1 MKLQWEQHRA
11 GHAASARTPFVK
23 MHARQSYHASTPKNV
38 VYEAA
43 IATLNL
49 DALREAPD
57 TFPTLE
63 TAQAWCE
70 AEYAR
75 LLRDELARLETAESA
90 KAIEA
95 NGARL
100 LATVVRDLGG
110 ELLFDTDLESRPVR
124 IEQRGDG
131 WSAVLGDA

>member
-23 MHARQSYHASTPKNV
+23 MHARQRYHASTPKHI

-49 DALREAPD
+49 DSLREAPD

-70 AEYAR
+70 DAYAD
-75 LLRDELARLETAESA
+75 LLRAELARLA
-90 KAIEA
+90 
-95 NGARL
+95 
-100 LATVVRDLGG
+100 
-110 ELLFDTDLESRPVR
+110 P
-124 IEQRGDG
+124 
-131 WSAVLGDA
+131 AVLS